1 MEDILF
7 LCSAQEEIE
16 RNFRQENY
24 KIIWVIS
31 IFHGSFKNI
40 ITWKLFKNQRI
51 FFKNW
56 RWNEWFNGVRI
67 CFKFLGQD
75 KGVGEKKK
83 Y

>member
-51 FFKNW
+51 FFKN
-56 RWNEWFNGVRI
+56 
-67 CFKFLGQD
+67 
-75 KGVGEKKK
+75 
-83 Y
+83 

>member
-51 FFKNW
+51 FLKIEDEMSGLMVLEFVLN
-56 RWNEWFNGVRI
+56 F
-67 CFKFLGQD
+67 
-75 KGVGEKKK
+75 
-83 Y
+83 